1 MVINMGGAKVAQQAF
16 THHQR
21 VRLLYKTI
29 LKLHRG
35 MPLELQA
42 LGDQYA
48 RDEFKR
54 HKDATTE
61 QANTFMVEWTNYA
74 ITLARQLGLRGA
86 HTARSLGMQLKEGDL
101 DDFNVEQINQLYELY
116 EAATVKE
123 TEGHYMKAI

>member
-1 MVINMGGAKVAQQAF
+1 MGGAKAAQQAF
-16 THHQR
+16 THPQR

-54 HKDATTE
+54 HKDANAEHTK
-61 QANTFMVEWTNYA
+61 TFMMEWTNYA
-74 ITLARQLGLRGA
+74 ITLAKQLGLRGA
-86 HTARSLGMQLKEGDL
+86 HTARSLGKPIEEPDL
-101 DDFNVEQINQLYELY
+101 DKFNDEQIYQLYELH
-116 EAATVKE
+116 EAAKVK
-123 TEGHYMKAI
+123 KAEDSEEKAEK